1 MLFAS
6 KGLREP
12 KGGARS
18 TATRK
23 RNVTQANDAN
33 SQQLSREATAESG
46 PLLKCRPARTNAF
59 SGDSTMRQLTKILA
73 TLGPSSDSPEQLQKL
88 VENGVRAVRINFS
101 HGENDHRAKQIETV
115 REVERLTGYAIA
127 ILADL
132 SGPKIRVG
140 EIAGD
145 GLMLEPGGKLV
156 IQREPIVGANGRV
169 SCSLPHLLDDIA
181 VGDPVLI
188 ADGRRR
194 LEVIEKS
201 DEEVVCRVIRGG
213 IVTSRKGINLPST
226 DLSLS
231 ALTPKDRTDAAWI
244 AKHDIDYV
252 ALSFVQRAQDVEELR
267 TLLWGHDCT
276 APIVSKI
283 EKPLAVKRIDSIIAA
298 SDAVMVARG
307 DLAVEMDYPLV
318 PVAQKRIAHKA
329 TMAGKPCII
338 ATEMMESMV
347 KSPVPTRA
355 EVSDVANA
363 VLDGADAVML
373 SAETAV
379 GDFPVETVSMMSRTV
394 REILN
399 HPDVEPPVPPVGRD
413 LAVSAAVKAMINAED
428 VAVAIIYS
436 QTGRSARL
444 LSKTR
449 PPCAILGLS
458 QEMRTVR
465 QMVMY
470 RGVIPVRCIEPANID
485 DLIRVGSEIAL
496 ARGLAKSGDRLMFV
510 TGRSSSVPGSV
521 DGLILHRLP

>member
-1 MLFAS
+1 
-6 KGLREP
+6 
-12 KGGARS
+12 
-18 TATRK
+18 
-23 RNVTQANDAN
+23 
-33 SQQLSREATAESG
+33 
-46 PLLKCRPARTNAF
+46 
-59 SGDSTMRQLTKILA
+59 MRQLTKILA
-73 TLGPSSDSPEQLQKL
+73 TLGPSSESPETLETL
-88 VENGVRAVRINFS
+88 VRSGVRAVRINFS

-115 REVERLTGYAIA
+115 RAVEAKTGFAIA

-140 EIAGD
+140 EITGE
-145 GLMLEPGGKLV
+145 GIMLEPGKNLI
-156 IQREPIVGANGRV
+156 IQKQSVVGTAERI

-181 VGDPVLI
+181 IGDPVLI
-188 ADGRRR
+188 FDGRRR
-194 LEVIEKS
+194 LEVIDKTN
-201 DEEVVCRVIRGG
+201 DEIVCKVIRGG
-213 IVTSRKGINLPST
+213 IVTSRKGINLPTT

-231 ALTPKDRTDAAWI
+231 ALTDKDRRDAEWI
-244 AKHDIDYV
+244 ARHDFDYV

-267 TLLWGHDCT
+267 TLLWGHDCV

-318 PVAQKRIAHKA
+318 PVAQKRIARRA
-329 TMAGKPCII
+329 AMAGKPCII

-379 GDFPVETVSMMSRTV
+379 GDYPIETVSMMSSTI

-399 HPDVEPPVPPVGRD
+399 NPDVASHPPPVGRT
-413 LAVSAAVKAMINAED
+413 LAVSAAVKSMIDAED
-428 VAVAIIYS
+428 VDVAVIYS

-444 LSKTR
+444 LAKTQ
-449 PPCAILGLS
+449 PPCSILGLS
-458 QEMRTVR
+458 RDMRTVR
-465 QMVMY
+465 QMALY
-470 RGVIPVRCIEPANID
+470 RGVIPACCEEPANID
-485 DLIRVGSEIAL
+485 DLLRVGSEIAA
-496 ARGLAKSGDRLMFV
+496 ARGLARSGDRLMFV

>member
-1 MLFAS
+1 
-6 KGLREP
+6 
-12 KGGARS
+12 
-18 TATRK
+18 
-23 RNVTQANDAN
+23 
-33 SQQLSREATAESG
+33 
-46 PLLKCRPARTNAF
+46 
-59 SGDSTMRQLTKILA
+59 MRQLTKILA
-73 TLGPSSDSPEQLQKL
+73 TLGPASESPERLQTL
-88 VENGVRAVRINFS
+88 VEHGVRAVRINFS

-115 REVERLTGYAIA
+115 RQVEQSTGFAIA

-140 EIAGD
+140 DVAGE
-145 GLMLEPGGKLV
+145 GIMLEPGENLV
-156 IQREPIVGANGRV
+156 IQKEPIVGVPGRV

-181 VGDPVLI
+181 IGDPVLI
-188 ADGRRR
+188 FDGRRR
-194 LEVIEKS
+194 LEVVDKTESEI
-201 DEEVVCRVIRGG
+201 VCKVLRGG

-231 ALTPKDRTDAAWI
+231 ALTAKDRRDAEWI
-244 AKHDIDYV
+244 AAHDIDYV

-267 TLLWGHDCT
+267 ALLWGYDCT

-318 PVAQKRIAHKA
+318 PVAQKRIARRA
-329 TMAGKPCII
+329 ALAGKPCII

-379 GDFPVETVSMMSRTV
+379 GDYPIETVSMMSRTI

-399 HPDVEPPVPPVGRD
+399 NPDIETPVPPVGRD
-413 LAVSAAVKAMINAED
+413 LAVSAAVKAMIDAED
-428 VAVAIIYS
+428 VAVAVIYS

-444 LSKTR
+444 LSKTQ
-449 PPCAILGLS
+449 PPCSILGLS
-458 QEMRTVR
+458 KEMRTVR
-465 QMVMY
+465 QMALY
-470 RGVIPVRCIEPANID
+470 RSVIPARCETPENID
-485 DLIRVGSEIAL
+485 ELIRAGSEIAV